1 MYIYELKRG
10 DLFKMVSA
18 TKVPYGALIQYHGM
32 DGMYAKVT
40 FGARD
45 WNPMDI
51 HSLNLSG
58 GTEVCKFEESSDD

>member
-10 DLFKMVSA
+10 DLFKIDDSEV
-18 TKVPYGALIQYHGM
+18 LQYHGM

-40 FGARD
+40 FGARE

-58 GTEVCKFEESSDD
+58 GTEVCKFEESKNGL